1 MVYLLPDNRQ
11 IGAGRLWG
19 ARVFAAIGA
28 VGGFQESAGPVGGW
42 MVAAAGVGA
51 LAGAVAIYW
60 LLLRVLSTPTGEE

>member
-1 MVYLLPDNRQ
+1 MASLLPDDRQ

-19 ARVFAAIGA
+19 ARVFAAMGA
-28 VGGFQESAGPVGGW
+28 VGGFLQSAGPVGGW

-60 LLLRVLSTPTGEE
+60 VALRLLSTPAGEK